1 MQAPSAET
9 NSTFVV
15 KRVIGVV
22 AWVLMFVDRAPMCLE
37 TRVGEHQLE
46 TTTKLEVVAAAS
58 SVTVREE
65 VVAGLARWVEGC

>member
-15 KRVIGVV
+15 KRVIGVA
-22 AWVLMFVDRAPMCLE
+22 AWVLMSVDLCLE
-37 TRVGEHQLE
+37 TRVGEHRLE
-46 TTTKLEVVAAAS
+46 PTTKLEVVAAAS
-58 SVTVREE
+58 SAIVREE